1 MSIKIHGIF
10 RQDRRFCDKNEICD
24 ITFKDVYEFKK
35 WVHENCNAVSDKYIY
50 IDKEYGKIPESICG
64 FLCEDSEYSISHRRG
79 YAKVEIYI
87 ITETITETINGNP
100 KAITN
105 DDDDEDINEDE
116 FPYIEKEVIIYSN
129 GMKTDG
135 NKHFGDKIEKILEE
149 VNKNGDR
156 SKFNFA

>member
-10 RQDRRFCDKNEICD
+10 RQDKRFCDKNEICD
-24 ITFKDVYEFKK
+24 ITFENVDELKK
-35 WVHENCNAVSDKYIY
+35 WVHENCYAISSKYMY
-50 IDKEYGKIPESICG
+50 LDKELGSIPESICG
-64 FLCEDSEYSISHRRG
+64 FLCEDSKYNFSHRKG

-87 ITETITETINGNP
+87 ITISVRNP

-105 DDDDEDINEDE
+105 EKDDEELTDE
-116 FPYIEKEVIIYSN
+116 FPFIEAIIYSN

-135 NKHFGDKIEKILEE
+135 NKHFGDKIEKTLEE
-149 VNKNGDR
+149 VNKNDDR